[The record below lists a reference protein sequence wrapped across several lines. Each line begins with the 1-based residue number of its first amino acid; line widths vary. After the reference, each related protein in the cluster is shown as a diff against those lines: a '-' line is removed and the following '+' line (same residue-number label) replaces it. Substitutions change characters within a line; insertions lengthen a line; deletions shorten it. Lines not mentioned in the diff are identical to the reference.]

1 MYAPLSDDVH
11 VVVPPPSS
19 LWKWASLP
27 PGELWTLHRAV
38 YGLRVAPRKWPIE
51 RDASLTGLTWEVNGD
66 TYYLKQCASDTHV
79 WRILKVVDD
88 TEKLHGLRIMYVDDF
103 VRMSEGGKMNDN
115 LERVLSEKWQIFGRS
130 SPQ

>member
-1 MYAPLSDDVH
+1 MLLLATMSTSSC
-11 VVVPPPSS
+11 PPPSS

-66 TYYLKQCASDTHV
+66 TYYLKQCASDT
-79 WRILKVVDD
+79 
-88 TEKLHGLRIMYVDDF
+88 
-103 VRMSEGGKMNDN
+103 MSGA
-115 LERVLSEKWQIFGRS
+115 S
-130 SPQ
+130 